1 MLCRRR
7 QRSCDYVSQRGLR
20 IGFNI
25 KSGSARSGERTKE
38 LEEEWLKTQK
48 IEENKMSWS
57 KSPQCT
63 HTLRREQIR
72 LAKINY
78 RRTSVAITKKKERKG
93 RRKRSLGRKG
103 LGSEHKALW
112 RWRWRC
118 ERKTEETR
126 ERKEARSNCFYPWL
140 GLSATPPSIRV
151 PWYTCL
157 VLLYLRSIPFTCH
170 PLSLT
175 FAASCKG

>member
-78 RRTSVAITKKKERKG
+78 RRTSVAITKKKKEKVGGNVVWEERG
-93 RRKRSLGRKG
+93 SGVNTRRCDGG
-103 LGSEHKALW
+103 AGDA
-112 RWRWRC
+112 
-118 ERKTEETR
+118 R
-126 ERKEARSNCFYPWL
+126 ERPRKLERERRRGRTAFIPDWGCQQLLLLSVFHGTHVLYFYICAPFL
-140 GLSATPPSIRV
+140 LRV
-151 PWYTCL
+151 IHF
-157 VLLYLRSIPFTCH
+157 R
-170 PLSLT
+170 
-175 FAASCKG
+175 